1 MEFQQINEKIY
12 SNKFSLSI
20 WWDSLLMGQAI
31 YYVSCLQN
39 KITHA
44 NVSWSHIIL
53 LFVVGVFGEGGHT

>member
-31 YYVSCLQN
+31 YYISCLQN
-39 KITHA
+39 KIMHA
-44 NVSWSHIIL
+44 NVSWSHII
-53 LFVVGVFGEGGHT
+53 FCGGSFFGEGGHT